1 MAVDAT
7 YTGVSA
13 LSNIVRTGY
22 DRKMR
27 LALRSMP
34 MFRAMADT
42 RPVNQT
48 NPGDSVAFSIYSDLT
63 PVTAYLGGSDPAD
76 DVVEPSAVA
85 ISNPSQ
91 ISVTL
96 RERGNYAVV
105 TKRLQEFALDEN
117 LNGNIANIIAYNMV
131 DSLDTVIES
140 VLSGGSQYIR
150 RIGGT
155 TNYNTGAKTGITATD
170 LIDNSMIRYG
180 VTKLRAANVVPAKGD
195 GAYVAYIHP
204 EVSLDL
210 RTSTAAANWR
220 TPQEYNQ
227 GSLTGLFAGE
237 IGTWEGAA
245 FVETPRCGNSQSGSG
260 TGLSQTRV
268 FNTYL
273 AGREALAEAVAEEPH
288 IVLDGVVVD
297 PLRRK
302 TPIGWYGILGWNL
315 FRSSALWRIETS
327 SSVHTAA

>member
-1 MAVDAT
+1 MADS

-13 LSNIVRTGY
+13 LANIVKTGY

-34 MFRAMADT
+34 MFRQMADT

-48 NPGDSVAFSIYSDLT
+48 NPGDSVAFSIYSDLS
-63 PVTAYLGGSDPAD
+63 PVTSYLGSPTATD
-76 DVVEPSAVA
+76 DYTDPSAVA
-85 ISNPSQ
+85 ISNPQQ

-96 RERGNYAVV
+96 RERGNFAVV

-131 DSLDTVIES
+131 DSLDTVIENQ
-140 VLSGGSQYIR
+140 VLSQGTQFLRKAGGSNSTSAAQTAI
-150 RIGGT
+150 IGT
-155 TNYNTGAKTGITATD
+155 DVITND
-170 LIDNSMIRYG
+170 MVRYA

-195 GAYVAYIHP
+195 GSYVAYIHP

-227 GSLTGLFAGE
+227 GALTGLFNGE

-245 FVETPRCGNSQSGSG
+245 FVETPRCGNAQLGSG
-260 TGLSQTRV
+260 TGATQTRV
-268 FNTYL
+268 FNTYI
-273 AGREALAEAVAEEPH
+273 AGQEALAEAVAEEPH

-315 FRSSALWRIETS
+315 FRSAALWRIETTS
-327 SSVHTAA
+327 SIHNAA

>member
-1 MAVDAT
+1 MAYNQET
-7 YTGVSA
+7 SVSV
-13 LSNIVRTGY
+13 LTNIVKTGY

-34 MFRAMADT
+34 MFRQMADT
-42 RPVNQT
+42 RPVSQT
-48 NPGDSVAFSIYSDLT
+48 NPGDSVAFSIYSDLAPQT
-63 PVTAYLGGSDPAD
+63 TYLGSPTAD
-76 DVVEPSAVA
+76 DDYTDPTPVA
-85 ISNPSQ
+85 ISNPTQ
-91 ISVTL
+91 VSVTL

-131 DSLDTVIES
+131 DSIDTVVES

-150 RIGGT
+150 KISGT
-155 TNYNTGAKTGITATD
+155 LTAHSGAKTSITTTD
-170 LIDNSMIRYG
+170 LLSSGEVRYA
-180 VTKLRAANVVPAKGD
+180 VTKMRAANVVPAKGD
-195 GAYVAYIHP
+195 GAYVSYIHP

-210 RTSTAAANWR
+210 RAATGAATWR
-220 TPQEYNQ
+220 QPQEYNQ
-227 GSLTGLFAGE
+227 GALTGLFNGE

-260 TGLSQTRV
+260 TGTSQTRV